1 MEFDDFGIMIKGY
14 FDKRKRD
21 ELNFARIGFII
32 DGFASGLAGQNINA
46 KKWFND
52 WFGEKTY
59 VDKDER
65 KKKGQEIMKRVKL
78 KNKILEEKE
87 KLTPKKS
94 NAKRVKNSN

>member
-1 MEFDDFGIMIKGY
+1 MEFDDFGIMLKGY

-32 DGFASGLAGQNINA
+32 DGFASGLAGQKINV

-52 WFGEKTY
+52 WFGEKDAP
-59 VDKDER
+59 VDKVDR
-65 KKKGQEIMKRVKL
+65 KKKSEDIMKRVKL
-78 KNKILEEKE
+78 TNKILEEK
-87 KLTPKKS
+87 KK